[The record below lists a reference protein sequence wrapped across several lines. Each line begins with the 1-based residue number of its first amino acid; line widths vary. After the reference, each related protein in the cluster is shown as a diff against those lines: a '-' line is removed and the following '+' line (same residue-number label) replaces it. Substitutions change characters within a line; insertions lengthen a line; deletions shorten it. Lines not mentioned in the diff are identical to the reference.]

1 MLLPFLRKIGVD
13 KYDDLT
19 EEEKKTYLEYER
31 VLQGRE
37 ITSEEV
43 RQFFDTRIE
52 HAIEK
57 LTTEDLHKDVDL
69 FYRVELKLL
78 RKLVVF
84 LDTPKREKEQLQ
96 ALLAN
101 Q

>member
-1 MLLPFLRKIGVD
+1 MGVD

-19 EEEKKTYLEYER
+19 SEEKKTYHEYEK
-31 VLQGRE
+31 VLAGRE
-37 ITSEEV
+37 LTSDEV
-43 RQFFDTRIE
+43 RQFFNTRIE

-57 LTTEDLHKDVDL
+57 LTTEDLAKDVDL

-78 RKLVVF
+78 RKLTVF

-96 ALLAN
+96 ALLNN

>member
-1 MLLPFLRKIGVD
+1 MGVD

-19 EEEKKTYLEYER
+19 AEEKKTYHEYEK

-37 ITSEEV
+37 LTSKEV

-57 LTTEDLHKDVDL
+57 LTTEDLQKDVDL

-84 LDTPKREKEQLQ
+84 LDSPKREKEQLE
-96 ALLAN
+96 ALLTN